1 MIVDG
6 LRRLNMIDSLVFS
19 DYVKS
24 SSDYVKPSSD
34 IAQISVVPTS
44 IGNFKYNISEITNTK
59 SHLDNYYQK
68 IYAASRK
75 LTEELIDGFK
85 EFNNEPPIYHYI
97 SILQGILDQE
107 NKEYNVFAETGF
119 PRKLLSEIQSLLDTQ
134 PNYEFNIDSI
144 VNLNYFIFSR
154 NLNNNTKIIFDF
166 GKVVLLLNKPNFDI
180 TIIFEENG
188 SLNYHL
194 TNKHGNR
201 RMNGSY
207 ELDFEYLANFD
218 DLFLWFERDR

>member
-1 MIVDG
+1 MTVDG

-19 DYVKS
+19 N
-24 SSDYVKPSSD
+24 DYVKPSSG
-34 IAQISVVPTS
+34 IAQIHVVPKS
-44 IGNFKYNISEITNTK
+44 IGNFKYNTSEITNTK

-85 EFNNEPPIYHYI
+85 EFNKEPPIYHYI

-107 NKEYNVFAETGF
+107 NKKYKEYNVFAETGF
-119 PRKLLSEIQSLLDTQ
+119 PRKLLSEIQSLLNTQ

-144 VNLNYFIFSR
+144 VNLNYFIFSK
-154 NLNNNTKIIFDF
+154 NLNNDTKIIFDF